1 MPSRRVVD
9 KMNKKAH
16 VTCRISEDAAAT
28 IKSDANNLGIRPG
41 SLVARILERYASWG
55 RIQESFGF
63 VPIPKWMLIDLTR
76 SVSEERLYEL
86 SFDVLPYFKNMVI
99 FMKGKYDLKR
109 CIVAQEE
116 YAQMAGMLM
125 EHTIDGKIHC
135 FTLRHEL
142 GQFGSIF
149 IKSVWTQMF
158 KEFVPDSRPEFDVH
172 DEVISIKISL
182 GADWNKYDY

>member
-1 MPSRRVVD
+1 MPSRRVVE
-9 KMNKKAH
+9 KMNKTAH

-41 SLVARILERYASWG
+41 SLVARILERHARWG

-63 VPIPKWMLIDLTR
+63 VPVPKWLLTGLV
-76 SVSEERLYEL
+76 SNVSEERMYEL
-86 SFDVLPYFKNMVI
+86 SSDVLPYFKNMVI
-99 FMKGKYDLKR
+99 FMKGKYDLKS
-109 CIVAQEE
+109 CIVAHEE
-116 YAQMAGMLM
+116 YAQVAGMLM
-125 EHTIDGKIHC
+125 EHTIDGDIHC

-142 GQFGSIF
+142 GPFGSIF

-182 GADWNKYDY
+182 GADWSKYDY